1 MQKSKSKKFDS
12 EPTIKE
18 LLERTS
24 AFDQGFND
32 EFEAGI
38 DEAGRGPVLGPM
50 VYAIA
55 VWRTVD
61 RPILSTLGFADSKQL
76 TEEERDGLFE
86 VLERLKERVLTFEI
100 TSLSPMYLSNHMLM
114 KEKHNLNQISH
125 DTAID
130 LVYKI
135 LNKNSEKK

>member
-1 MQKSKSKKFDS
+1 MQRAKSKKIET
-12 EPTIKE
+12 EPIIQN
-18 LLERTS
+18 LLEKS
-24 AFDQGFND
+24 IPIDKSFSE

-55 VWRTVD
+55 VWRTSD
-61 RPILSTLGFADSKQL
+61 RPVLSTLGFADSKQL

-86 VLERLKERVLTFEI
+86 VLKRLKEKVLTFEI
-100 TSLSPMYLSNHMLM
+100 SSLSPMFLSNHMLK

-125 DTAID
+125 ETAIE
-130 LVYKI
+130 LIYKV
-135 LNKNSEKK
+135 LQRNSN